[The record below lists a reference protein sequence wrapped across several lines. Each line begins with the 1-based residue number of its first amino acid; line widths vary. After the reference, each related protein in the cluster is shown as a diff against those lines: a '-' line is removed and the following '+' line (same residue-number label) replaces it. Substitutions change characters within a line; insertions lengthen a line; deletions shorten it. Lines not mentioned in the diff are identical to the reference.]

1 MKYKGL
7 VPELSVANISE
18 SKKFYLDVL
27 GFHLEY
33 ERVEDKFAFLCLGEA
48 QMKIEEMNGSWST
61 AELMYPLGRGVN
73 FQIEMEDVEGMAAA
87 LKDQGIKLF
96 RDVLVN
102 HYENDDVGVM
112 VKEILVQDPDGDLIR
127 FSQMISAGSRL

>member
-33 ERVEDKFAFLCLGEA
+33 ERVEDKFAFLSLGEA
-48 QMKIEEMNGSWST
+48 QMMIEEMNGSWNT

-102 HYENDDVGVM
+102 HYENDDGGVM
-112 VKEILVQDPDGDLIR
+112 VKEILVQDPDGYLLR
-127 FSQMISAGSRL
+127 FSQMISVGSSL

>member
-1 MKYKGL
+1 MKYKAL

-33 ERVEDKFAFLCLGEA
+33 ERVEDKFAFLSLGEA
-48 QMKIEEMNGSWST
+48 QLMIEEMNGSWNT

-102 HYENDDVGVM
+102 HYENDDGGVM
-112 VKEILVQDPDGDLIR
+112 VKEILVQDPDGYLLR
-127 FSQMISAGSRL
+127 FSQMIVAGSRL